1 MLRKVLSVILSV
13 VMAVSVMS
21 VAVSAEEM
29 QTSSVMQEF
38 EASAVKWNGKSAL
51 KAGKTYA
58 VTSNLTVSKK
68 IEIPSGTTLIAMKG
82 AKLWINGNGSLF
94 VKGKLNIKSGATLAV
109 TGRLYQYKSKSIL
122 NYGEI
127 RFSNKANITL
137 NGKTTIYSTGSI
149 TGTPKT
155 LSVGA
160 NAAITCKGKN
170 DCGKLDKYID
180 RTAMEARLDGFF
192 TKAVQNSDVYGAMK
206 YIMSDAYISDLD
218 KTLQA
223 FGGIT
228 FEQLCDSFGGDY
240 VNELLEQEIDPK
252 TVTAITVKLTSMK
265 SSIADE
271 NLRAV
276 IDSYYGGAKK
286 CYSADCEVTVKTTS
300 GSYTETVELTMV
312 EYKGK
317 WYLLG

>member
-1 MLRKVLSVILSV
+1 MLRKVLSVILSA
-13 VMAVSVMS
+13 VMAISMMS
-21 VAVSAEEM
+21 VAVSAEEV
-29 QTSSVMQEF
+29 QISSVMREF
-38 EASAVKWNGKSAL
+38 SASAVRWNGKTTL

-58 VTSNLTVSKK
+58 VTSNVTISAKV
-68 IEIPSGTTLIAMKG
+68 EIPANTTLIVMKG
-82 AKLWINGNGSLF
+82 AKLWVNGKGSLF

-127 RFSNKANITL
+127 RFSNKANVTL
-137 NGKTTIYSTGSI
+137 NGKTTVYSTGSI

-160 NAAITCKGKN
+160 NASVTCKGKN
-170 DCGKLDKYID
+170 DCSKLDKYID
-180 RTAMEARLDGFF
+180 RTAMETRLDGFF
-192 TKAVQNSDVYGAMK
+192 TKAVQKADVYGAMK
-206 YIMSDAYISDLD
+206 YIMSADYISDLD

-223 FGGIT
+223 VGGMT
-228 FEQLCDSFGGDY
+228 FEELCNTFGSDY
-240 VNELLEQEIDPK
+240 VLSLKEQNIDPK
-252 TVTAITVKLTSMK
+252 TVSSISVKLTSMK
-265 SSIADE
+265 SNAPEGD
-271 NLRAV
+271 LRTVA
-276 IDSYYGGAKK
+276 DSYYGGAKK

-300 GSYTETVELTMV
+300 GSYTETVELMMT